1 MSTVA
6 DLQKLLESHH
16 NVLTIGPEATVLL
29 AAQKLRTHRVGCL
42 VVINEDGHLIGVLSE
57 RDVVQKVVA
66 EAGDPSRLTV
76 SDIMTTQVVA
86 CSPKASIEEA
96 HKLMSDNNI
105 RHLPIVRSQAP
116 VALISVRDLLTHRLM
131 QAQNLAGR
139 QKSVLDGL
147 ETQHPG
153 ITSIRTDDHGR
164 IVI

>member
-6 DLQKLLESHH
+6 DLQKLVDNHH
-16 NVLTIGPEATVLL
+16 SVLTIGPEATVLL
-29 AAQKLRTHRVGCL
+29 AAQKLRSHRVGCL
-42 VVINEDGHLIGVLSE
+42 AVVDETGHLIGVLSE

-76 SDIMTTQVVA
+76 ADIMTTKVVA
-86 CSPKASIEEA
+86 CSPRTSIDEA

-105 RHLPIVRSQAP
+105 RHLPIVRGQTP
-116 VALISVRDLLTHRLM
+116 IALISIRDLLIHRLM

-139 QKSVLDGL
+139 QRSVLDGL